1 MTTIEPAREVSQEA
15 TPDQP
20 TEQELGA
27 MSLLDHLDELR
38 RRLVV
43 SIVSVIVGFIAC
55 WNWAP
60 EIWHLIQ
67 YPIVSQLPPG
77 EKLAYTNI
85 AAPFFLYMKVAAF
98 AGLFAAAPLI
108 MLQVWLFIS
117 PGLYPR
123 ERRWAAPFIF
133 ASSFFFLLGGYFGY
147 RVILPIACGFFI
159 KMGEDF
165 QNVLT
170 IDSYF
175 AFAFKMVLGM
185 ALVFETPILIFF
197 LSKLGIVT
205 PRFLMRHFKY
215 AVVII
220 FIIAAVIT
228 PTPDPVTQSTLA
240 IPMILLYLLGV
251 LISWMFG
258 PKKDQGQ

>member
-1 MTTIEPAREVSQEA
+1 MTTIDPTREGTTAAPKSE
-15 TPDQP
+15 QP
-20 TEQELGA
+20 ELPA
-27 MSLLDHLDELR
+27 MSLLEHLDELR
-38 RRLVV
+38 RRL
-43 SIVSVIVGFIAC
+43 IVSFVSVLVGFVLC

-60 EIWHLIQ
+60 EIWELIQ
-67 YPIVSQLPPG
+67 QPIISQLPPG
-77 EKLAYTNI
+77 EKLAYTQI

-98 AGLFAAAPLI
+98 AGIFAATPIL
-108 MLQVWLFIS
+108 MLQMWLFIS

-123 ERRWAAPFIF
+123 ERMWAAPFIL
-133 ASSFFFLLGGYFGY
+133 ASSLFFLAGGYFGY
-147 RVILPIACGFFI
+147 RTILPLACGFFI
-159 KMGEDF
+159 EMGQDF

-185 ALVFETPILIFF
+185 AIVFETPILIFF

-205 PRFLMRHFKY
+205 PRFLMRNFKY

-220 FIIAAVIT
+220 FIIAAIIT

-251 LISWMFG
+251 LIAWVFG
-258 PKKDQGQ
+258 SGKSRWE

>member
-1 MTTIEPAREVSQEA
+1 MTSVDPARGLPGDPDSTA
-15 TPDQP
+15 TA
-20 TEQELGA
+20 EQSLGA

-38 RRLVV
+38 RRLMI
-43 SIVSVIVGFIAC
+43 SIVALLAGFLIC

-60 EIWHLIQ
+60 DIWQLIQ
-67 YPIVSQLPPG
+67 WPIISQLPPG
-77 EKLAYTNI
+77 EKLAYTHI

-98 AGLFAAAPLI
+98 AGLFVAAPII

-123 ERRWAAPFIF
+123 ERLWAAPFILV
-133 ASSFFFLLGGYFGY
+133 SSFFFLLGGYFGY
-147 RVILPIACGFFI
+147 RVILPLACGFFI
-159 KMGEDF
+159 EIGENF

-175 AFAFKMVLGM
+175 AFAFKMVVGM
-185 ALVFETPILIFF
+185 ALIFETPILIFF
-197 LSKLGIVT
+197 LSKFGIVT
-205 PRFLMRHFKY
+205 PRFLMKNFKY
-215 AVVII
+215 AIVLI
-220 FIIAAVIT
+220 FVAAAIIT

-251 LISWMFG
+251 FIAWVFG
-258 PKKDQGQ
+258 PKKE

>member
-1 MTTIEPAREVSQEA
+1 MTSLEPAEA
-15 TPDQP
+15 SKNRSLPD
-20 TEQELGA
+20 EDSNLGA
-27 MSLLDHLDELR
+27 MSLLDHLDEMR
-38 RRLVV
+38 RRLVI
-43 SIVSVIVGFIAC
+43 SIIAMLAGFLIC

-60 EIWHLIQ
+60 EIWQLIQ
-67 YPIVSQLPPG
+67 WPIISQLPPG

-98 AGLFAAAPLI
+98 AGLFVAAPVI

-123 ERRWAAPFIF
+123 ERMWAAPFIVV
-133 ASSFFFLLGGYFGY
+133 SSLFFIAGGYFGY
-147 RVILPIACGFFI
+147 RIILPLACGFFVE
-159 KMGEDF
+159 MGQDF

-175 AFAFKMVLGM
+175 AFAFKMVIGM

-197 LSKLGIVT
+197 LSKFGIVT
-205 PRFLMRHFKY
+205 PRFLMKNLKY
-215 AVVII
+215 AIVII
-220 FIIAAVIT
+220 FVAAAIIT

-251 LISWMFG
+251 FIAWVFG
-258 PKKDQGQ
+258 PKKEKE